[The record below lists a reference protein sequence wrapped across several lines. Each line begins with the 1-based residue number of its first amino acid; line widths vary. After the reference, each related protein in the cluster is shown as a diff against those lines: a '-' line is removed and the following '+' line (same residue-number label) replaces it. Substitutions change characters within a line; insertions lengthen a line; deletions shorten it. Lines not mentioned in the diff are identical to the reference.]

1 MSESSLSQ
9 VLSSLERLQKEVA
22 SIKGDVNVIKGKSSK
37 HLLEPLAQVR
47 STDTSR
53 QLQESDNDKLTQELV
68 GKTSA
73 ETEDTSDG
81 ARLAQVLPATEE
93 HLVSTFMS

>member
-22 SIKGDVNVIKGKSSK
+22 SIKGDVDIIKGKSSK

-47 STDTSR
+47 STDTSG
-53 QLQESDNDKLTQELV
+53 QLQGSDDDNESLLTQELV
-68 GKTSA
+68 GETSA
-73 ETEDTSDG
+73 EPMPVMVRGLRRCYPPPKSI
-81 ARLAQVLPATEE
+81 
-93 HLVSTFMS
+93 S